1 MRTRVLPTLHTP
13 ATQYPP
19 AYRLHPTLMRRLE
32 LPRGPAPVALVL
44 CAHAQ
49 SIAKSMPRVLQC
61 VDKEGEERLAAER

>member
-1 MRTRVLPTLHTP
+1 
-13 ATQYPP
+13 
-19 AYRLHPTLMRRLE
+19 MRRLE